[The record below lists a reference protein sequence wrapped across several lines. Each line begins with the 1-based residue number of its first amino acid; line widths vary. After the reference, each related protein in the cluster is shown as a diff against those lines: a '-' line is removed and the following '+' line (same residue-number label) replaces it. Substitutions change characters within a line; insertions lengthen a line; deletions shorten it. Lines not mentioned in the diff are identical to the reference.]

1 MGKTIMEDNS
11 RRDFFR
17 AAVGAGALL
26 GAGAGDAS
34 AAKKKGRGRKLRLNN
49 KGTAHVEVS
58 AKDSKGLKAALDA
71 INAQPGAA
79 GTALSGTECS
89 TTAKLTVPPGDF
101 NCGDSD

>member
-26 GAGAGDAS
+26 GAGAGVAS
-34 AAKKKGRGRKLRLNN
+34 AAKKKGRRRKLRLNN

-71 INAQPGAA
+71 INASAGA
-79 GTALSGTECS
+79 GTALSGTDCT
-89 TTAKLTVPPGDF
+89 TTAKFTVPPGDF